1 MNLFDPYLAVAQKMP
16 SHKYHIQMFSMHGL
30 LRAKNMQL
38 GHDADTGG
46 QIKYVVELCH
56 ALSQSENVKQVEL
69 FTRLIRDKAV
79 SEDYAH
85 PVEQVN
91 DKFSIVRVQCGGKK
105 YMRKELLWPHLDE
118 YVDKTIKYI
127 KRQNAIAD
135 IVHGHYPDAGYV
147 AMQLA
152 EIFGIPFVYTGHS
165 LGRSKLKRLLNEGM
179 QEKDIIRKYRID
191 YRIQMEEEVL
201 KKADLI
207 VTSTHQEVDD
217 QYGQYHHKDMPKY
230 HVIPPGLDIQKFYPF
245 YHDLLPETAKDE
257 IELYAQASVLE
268 ELNRFFMHPDR
279 PVILSLCRPDKR
291 KNIAGLIKAYGEDL
305 ELQSMAN
312 LAVFAGIRKD
322 ITEMEENERDVLTEI
337 LLLMD
342 KYDLYGKIAIPKK
355 HDFEHEVP
363 ELYRI
368 AAEKKGVFVNS
379 ALTEPFGLTLIEA
392 AACGLPIIAPDDG
405 GPRDIVK
412 NCQCGILVNTT
423 DSKAIAGAIKQI
435 ITNGERWK
443 RYSKAGIMNIRK
455 HYTWKSHATSYIKQI
470 NRIWADQAEEK
481 MKVAEPSDAIGR
493 RLAGLNYFFIANID
507 NTLISDSNAHLPALL
522 DLLEKNR
529 EHIGFGLATG
539 RSVGSATEFL
549 KKHHVPLPDVLITSV
564 GAEIYYGKNLHYG
577 RGWETHISA
586 RWNREKIVNLL
597 EGFAF
602 LKPQKAEAQ
611 RPFKI
616 SYQIEPGKDRLAMI
630 HERLL
635 RNQCRY
641 NLIHSQD
648 RYLDILPF
656 RASKGKAIRYLSYK
670 WEIPLGNFLV
680 CGDSGNDEEMLRGE
694 PLGVVVGN
702 YSPELKKLMGLR
714 GIYFAK
720 QKYCAGILEGIKRYQ
735 FIEKATQHQGL
746 RDF

>member
-1 MNLFDPYLAVAQKMP
+1 MTPQKF
-16 SHKYHIQMFSMHGL
+16 HIQMFSIHGL
-30 LRAKNMQL
+30 LRAENMQL

-46 QIKYVVELCH
+46 QIKYAVELCV
-56 ALSQSENVKQVEL
+56 ALSQSENVKRVEL
-69 FTRLIRDKAV
+69 FTRLIHDKAI
-79 SEDYAH
+79 SEDYAQ

-91 DKFSIVRVQCGGKK
+91 DKFSIVRIQCGGKK
-105 YMRKELLWPHLDE
+105 YLRKELLWPHLDE

-127 KRQNAIAD
+127 KRQNAIPD
-135 IVHGHYPDAGYV
+135 IVQGHYPDGGYV

-152 EIFGIPFVYTGHS
+152 EIFGTPFVYTGHS
-165 LGRSKLKRLLNEGM
+165 LGRSKLNRLINEGM
-179 QEKDIIRKYRID
+179 KKKDIIRKYKID
-191 YRIQMEEEVL
+191 YRIQIEEEVL

-207 VTSTHQEVDD
+207 IASTHQEVTE
-217 QYGQYHHKDMPKY
+217 QYGQYDNKDIPKY
-230 HVIPPGLDIQKFYPF
+230 HVIPPGLDIEKFYPF
-245 YHDLLPETAKDE
+245 YHNMLPETSKEE
-257 IELYAQASVLE
+257 IELYAQASMIE
-268 ELNRFFMHPDR
+268 ELNRFFLQPDR

-322 ITEMEENERDVLTEI
+322 ITNMEDNERDVLTEI

-363 ELYRI
+363 GLYRI
-368 AAEKKGVFVNS
+368 AAEKKGIFVNS

-392 AACGLPIIAPDDG
+392 AACGLPILAPDDG

-423 DSKAIAGAIKQI
+423 DTKAIADGVKQI
-435 ITNGERWK
+435 ITDSEKWK
-443 RYSKAGIMNIRK
+443 QYSKNGIMNIRK
-455 HYTWKSHATSYIKQI
+455 HYTWDSHATSYMKQVS
-470 NRIWADQAEEK
+470 RIFADQGEEK
-481 MKVAEPSDAIGR
+481 MKVAVPSDAIGR
-493 RLAGLNYFFIANID
+493 RLAGLNYFIIANID
-507 NTLISDSNAHLPALL
+507 NTLVGDSNKHLPALL
-522 DLLEKNR
+522 TLLQENR
-529 EHIGFGLATG
+529 EYIGFGLATG
-539 RSVGSATEFL
+539 RTIESASAFL
-549 KKHHVPLPDVLITSV
+549 EKLHIHLPDVLITSV
-564 GAEIYYGKNLHYG
+564 GAEIYYGKNLHDG

-586 RWNREKIVNLL
+586 KWNREKIVDLL
-597 EGFAF
+597 EDFAF
-602 LKPQKAEAQ
+602 LKYQKAETQ
-611 RPFKI
+611 RRFKI
-616 SYQIEPGKDRLAMI
+616 SYELEPGKDRLAMI

-635 RNQCRY
+635 KNQCRY
-641 NLIHSQD
+641 NLIYSQE

-702 YSPELKKLMGLR
+702 HSPELKKLKGIR
-714 GIYFAK
+714 GIFFSG
-720 QKYCAGILEGIKRYQ
+720 QKYSAGILDGIKRYR
-735 FIEKATQHQGL
+735 FIEKATQPL
-746 RDF
+746 